1 MRSAVLVSA
10 LLAIVHGCNDGTPP
24 PASPTTIAVVLEGGT
39 TTATAGVAASDPPAT
54 PAPLTTS
61 AGTASAAPPGS
72 AGDAGP
78 DFYACGV
85 DSDCV
90 AVPKANCCPTGA
102 LEAVNKQSVDAYRSS
117 LVCEKKHRMCPQFR
131 MLDRR
136 VALCDTDAR
145 KCEMVQPAQIT
156 CNAAG
161 PNPHAC
167 PGGMHCDASGHC
179 TASP

>member
-1 MRSAVLVSA
+1 MRSAVLFSA
-10 LLAIVHGCNDGTPP
+10 LLSIVHGCNDGAPP
-24 PASPTTIAVVLEGGT
+24 PSSPTTIAVVLEGGT
-39 TTATAGVAASDPPAT
+39 TTTATAGVAASEPPPT
-54 PAPLTTS
+54 PA
-61 AGTASAAPPGS
+61 ASATTAPPPG
-72 AGDAGP
+72 AGDTGP
-78 DFYACGV
+78 DFYSCAV

-90 AVPKANCCPTGA
+90 AVPKVNCCPNGS

-131 MLDRR
+131 LLDRR
-136 VALCDTDAR
+136 VALCDTDSR

-156 CNAAG
+156 CNAPG

-179 TASP
+179 TGNP

>member
-39 TTATAGVAASDPPAT
+39 TTATATVAASDPPAT
-54 PAPLTTS
+54 AAT
-61 AGTASAAPPGS
+61 AAPSAS

-78 DFYACGV
+78 DFTSCGV
-85 DSDCV
+85 DSDCI

-131 MLDRR
+131 LLDRR

-145 KCEMVQPAQIT
+145 KCEMVQPAQIA
-156 CNAAG
+156 CNAGG

-179 TASP
+179 AGSP